1 MKKLDKLILSSFIG
15 PFILTFLVV
24 VFILLIQH
32 MLKYFDDIVGKDI
45 GLETLGM
52 LMFDFAI
59 FMTPIAIPLA
69 VLLSS
74 LMTFGNLGEHF
85 ELTAVKSAGISLLRT
100 LYPIFIF
107 VCLLTV
113 VAFYS
118 NNYFVPKAAL
128 NAYSVLWDIKQKKPA
143 LDLKEGAFY
152 NGIPDIS
159 IKVNEKNSQTGEIK
173 DVIIYDHRN
182 RDGNK
187 QVVLADSGR
196 MYTIH
201 NDSYLVLE
209 LFHGQFFIEGN
220 ANSKTVSSKRNVN
233 KTESLSRAVFSKNKL
248 IFDLSSFDLKE
259 TDKSLFSSNRI
270 MRNLSQLQSDMD
282 SLSFDEDDLKLETF
296 TDSRFFFTYLNS
308 YSLPLTSELNQ
319 YKTLKDSI
327 EAVEDSIR
335 KLEIKKED
343 SIIRMKELKD
353 NEIKEKIKKERQ
365 KEQHAIKK
373 ENESV
378 IKKNKPST
386 KTNSSVERISKMKG
400 IDDREGENPA
410 SLNRDKIAKIT
421 QPNKRLKKKNI
432 NTDSIKTK
440 KNAVAEGG
448 ESKLKINNVISDSV
462 KLQRKMKKEEK
473 KLAEIKEKQEKLED
487 FVRDTVLTATIL
499 KSAVN
504 TVRQNKSKLTSHI
517 NTANRNGEN
526 YRTFRVQWHKIIAN
540 SFACIV
546 MFLIGAPLGAIIKR
560 GGLGFPVLISILFFI
575 IFYVFTMTGEK
586 WAKQGVIDPM
596 LGMWSSNLLLFP
608 IGLFFLRQ
616 ARNDA
621 RLFDADFYNVV
632 IARIK
637 SRFSRD

>member
-1 MKKLDKLILSSFIG
+1 MKKLDKLIITSFIG

-24 VFILLIQH
+24 VFILLVQH

-45 GLETLGM
+45 GLEALGM

-107 VCLLTV
+107 VCFLTV

-118 NNYFVPKAAL
+118 NNHFVPKAAL
-128 NAYSVLWDIKQKKPA
+128 NAYSLLWDIKQTKPA

-152 NGIPDIS
+152 NGIPDLS
-159 IKVNEKNSQTGEIK
+159 IKVNEKNAETGEIK

-182 RDGNK
+182 KDGNK

-196 MYTIH
+196 MYTIN

-209 LFHGQFFIEGN
+209 LFHGQFYIEGN
-220 ANSKTVSSKRNVN
+220 ANSKTVSKNRNLN
-233 KTESLSRAVFSKNKL
+233 KPESLSRAKFEKNKL
-248 IFDLSSFDLKE
+248 IFDLSSFDMAV
-259 TDKSLFSSNRI
+259 TDQSLFASNRI
-270 MRNLSQLQSDMD
+270 MRNIQQLEGDLD
-282 SLSFDEDDLKLETF
+282 SLDRNRDELALNSF
-296 TDSRFFFTYLNS
+296 SNYRSFFTYLNEKE
-308 YSLPLTSELNQ
+308 LPLTQKLEKFQL
-319 YKTLKDSI
+319 LRDSI
-327 EAVEDSIR
+327 DLVEEEERLRVLREDSIKFMEESMRDSLSLTNGDSVTKNNVKKTKEVSGIVQKTTLPRTYKREELIAKR
-335 KLEIKKED
+335 KMSSNKNPLTSGNKNKFKPTPRIIQGDEKKIDIKEVVFTDSVIVNRKNRKHKKEL
-343 SIIRMKELKD
+343 ELQ
-353 NEIKEKIKKERQ
+353 N
-365 KEQHAIKK
+365 
-373 ENESV
+373 
-378 IKKNKPST
+378 
-386 KTNSSVERISKMKG
+386 
-400 IDDREGENPA
+400 
-410 SLNRDKIAKIT
+410 NR
-421 QPNKRLKKKNI
+421 LHEFV
-432 NTDSIKTK
+432 TDS
-440 KNAVAEGG
+440 
-448 ESKLKINNVISDSV
+448 
-462 KLQRKMKKEEK
+462 
-473 KLAEIKEKQEKLED
+473 
-487 FVRDTVLTATIL
+487 VLTTKIL

-504 TVRQNKSKLTSHI
+504 TVRQNRSKLHSNNMTEER
-517 NTANRNGEN
+517 NRAS
-526 YRTFRVQWHKIIAN
+526 YREFEVQWHKIIAN

-596 LGMWSSNLLLFP
+596 LGMWSSNILLFP

-621 RLFDADFYNVV
+621 RLFDADFYNVMILKV
-632 IARIK
+632 KDFFRNK
-637 SRFSRD
+637 RQ